1 MRRTKGLS
9 NTTLLKK
16 KTKKRT
22 KERERVLLCVPNREI
37 VISKVLFF

>member
-9 NTTLLKK
+9 NTTLLK